1 MKAFRFFK
9 LKDSLLSKYVLIILC
24 AMVLLPMMLP
34 IVSLLTYLPLQWR
47 ERAGISD
54 ERYRDAA
61 KLENMWH
68 AEATKLGG
76 ASEPDIAAALRAIQ
90 ARHPKAAV
98 FRVDAQGRT
107 RFQLPEDPKR
117 PDVWTSAYTVAFMK
131 ERFYGDPF
139 TIIAFVGDRQAEGF
153 IGFELPR
160 REMSPAGAASPYG
173 SAWLG
178 VSVVLGGSMLIL
190 AVFLFISLL
199 FFYRIRRRLV
209 RLQTAMTAPAAEGGI
224 PAQVGV
230 LNQDEIGRLEQAFND
245 MVVKLAASRAREAEE
260 DALRREL
267 IAKLSHD
274 LRTPLTAIRGHA
286 YSLRSERLSERG
298 EESVALIESKTG
310 YLGQLI
316 ENLFSYSLLSAGKY
330 PYRPERVDIARLA
343 RSFFIGWYPVFEQ
356 AGFEIDLELPEE
368 AVYWV
373 IDPQWLGRV
382 LDNYCQNA
390 LRHAKNGRYVRFALH
405 AESGGRLVIEDRGPG
420 MSGSSPEQG
429 AGLGLSIA
437 ALMLKEMGL
446 RSEVRSGEAG
456 TSIAISPLFLNE
468 A

>member
-1 MKAFRFFK
+1 MFK

-24 AMVLLPMMLP
+24 AMVLLPMILP
-34 IVSLLTYLPLQWR
+34 IISLLTYMPLQWR
-47 ERAGISD
+47 ESLGVTD

-61 KLENMWH
+61 TLENMWH
-68 AEATKLGG
+68 EEAAKLGG
-76 ASEPDIAAALRAIQ
+76 ASERTIAARLGAIQ
-90 ARHPKAAV
+90 ARYPKAAV

-107 RFQLPEDPKR
+107 GYQLPVDPKR
-117 PDVWTSAYTVAFMK
+117 PAIWTPAYTVAFMK
-131 ERFYGDPF
+131 ERFSGDPF
-139 TIIAFVGDRQAEGF
+139 TVIAFVGDDRTQGF

-160 REMSPAGAASPYG
+160 SAMSPSGAASRYG

-190 AVFLFISLL
+190 AVFLSISLL

-209 RLQTAMTAPAAEGGI
+209 RLQAAMTDHAAAGGI
-224 PAQVGV
+224 PAQVAV
-230 LNQDEIGRLEQAFND
+230 LNRDEIGRLEQAFND
-245 MVVKLAASRAREAEE
+245 MVAKLAASRAREAEE

-286 YSLRSERLSERG
+286 YSLRAERLSDRG
-298 EESVALIESKTG
+298 AESVALIESKTG

-330 PYRPERVDIARLA
+330 PYRPERTDVARLA
-343 RSFFIGWYPVFEQ
+343 RTFFIGWYPVFEQ

-368 AVYWV
+368 AVYWEV
-373 IDPQWLGRV
+373 DPQWLGRV

-390 LRHAKNGRYVRFALH
+390 LRHARSGRYVRFALH
-405 AESGGRLVIEDRGPG
+405 PQAGGRLVIEDRGPG
-420 MSGSSPEQG
+420 MSGSSPERG

-446 RSEVRSGEAG
+446 RSEVRTGETG
-456 TSIAISPLFLNE
+456 TRIAIAPLF
-468 A
+468 